1 MREILGDD
9 IGKRSASEDILPV
22 QFNNKDVEIVR
33 ISQSAMLL
41 NIEI

>member
-1 MREILGDD
+1 MPKILGDD

-22 QFNNKDVEIVR
+22 HFNNKAVEIVR